1 MIDRDKNFPLI
12 YSLITV
18 RNSVTVSETVRAHVG
33 CPKIWEG
40 RSRGS
45 AALKGVADPKQLR
58 NTPSPRGLITMPTT
72 VVLDQTVREHI
83 YVYTEICLENLPL
96 LSPLSRSLKV
106 NGTNTDRSAT

>member
-45 AALKGVADPKQLR
+45 AALDGVADPKQTEKHVL
-58 NTPSPRGLITMPTT
+58 PTW
-72 VVLDQTVREHI
+72 VNYHANYGRF
-83 YVYTEICLENLPL
+83 
-96 LSPLSRSLKV
+96 RS
-106 NGTNTDRSAT
+106 NGT